1 MVSEVKGNRERLEKV
16 SPVLFLQGQS
26 WFDNAIITC
35 SALFS
40 VCRHVWVFKFTHT
53 YVLDILA
60 L

>member
-35 SALFS
+35 LTLFS
-40 VCRHVWVFKFTHT
+40 VCRQVWVFKFTHT